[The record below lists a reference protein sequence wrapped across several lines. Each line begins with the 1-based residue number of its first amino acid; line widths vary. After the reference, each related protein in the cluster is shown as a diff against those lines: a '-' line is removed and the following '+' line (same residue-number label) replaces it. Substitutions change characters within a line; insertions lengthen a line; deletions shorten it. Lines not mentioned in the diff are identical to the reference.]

1 MDNQNIESSL
11 VTTIVNSQIKDIG
24 IDILE
29 ISLDS
34 VLDEGVLKEIPIIG
48 SLAKL
53 YSVGSTIQ
61 GKIFEKKILKFLYET
76 DKISDEKKAKFQ
88 AEIEQNPNYRNQIG
102 EKLLIIIDKIDDN
115 DKSTI
120 IGKLFRK
127 YIEEEIDLDV
137 FQRLASTIVNSFLP
151 DLKILYKYK
160 EKPQWRSFTST
171 SLQNVGLTNL
181 SYIKPEKYD
190 TYGNQTDGSE
200 YTITELGD
208 LLLELNVIL

>member
-1 MDNQNIESSL
+1 MNNKNIESSL
-11 VTTIVNSQIKDIG
+11 VTTIVNSEIKDIG

-34 VLDEGVLKEIPIIG
+34 VLDEGVIKEIPIIG

-53 YSVGSTIQ
+53 YSVGNTIQ

-76 DKISDEKKAKFQ
+76 DKVSDDKREKFKEK
-88 AEIEQNPNYRNQIG
+88 IERDPSFRNLIG
-102 EKLLIIIDKIDDN
+102 EKLLVIIDKTDDT
-115 DKSTI
+115 DKATI
-120 IGKLFRK
+120 IGKIFGK
-127 YIEEEIDLDV
+127 YIDEEIDLDV
-137 FQRLASTIVNSFLP
+137 FQRLASTVVNSFLP
-151 DLKILYKYK
+151 DLRSLYKYK

-171 SLQNVGLTNL
+171 SLENVGLTNL

-190 TYGNQTDGSE
+190 TDGNKTDGSE

-208 LLLELNVIL
+208 LLLELNVI